1 VTKEQEHARTSR
13 PAGCDD
19 DRGGVYLA
27 GSGVQSLRN
36 GGAGIIRV
44 VVQNHNFHQATVKA
58 LGRIQRRIGIV
69 AGNSSETFSLPWP
82 TADNLVLEIDLLAGS
97 TFRTNSISLEPGE
110 SATLYI
116 EQVISLSTLV
126 RAVGSDGG

>member
-1 VTKEQEHARTSR
+1 MRGRAVLLVATTTV
-13 PAGCDD
+13 AGCIWQG
-19 DRGGVYLA
+19 RV
-27 GSGVQSLRN
+27 SN
-36 GGAGIIRV
+36 PFETEGAGIIRV

-58 LGRIQRRIGIV
+58 LGRAQRRIGIV
-69 AGNSSETFSLPWP
+69 AGNSSKTFSLPWP

-126 RAVGSDGG
+126 RDVGSDGG